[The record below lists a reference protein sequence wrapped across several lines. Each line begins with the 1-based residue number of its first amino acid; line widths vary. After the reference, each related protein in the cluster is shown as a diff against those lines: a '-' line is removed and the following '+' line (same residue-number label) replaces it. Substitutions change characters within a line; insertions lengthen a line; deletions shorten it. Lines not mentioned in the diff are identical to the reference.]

1 MTAKILDGKAYAKTR
16 LAEIKKIFIDPD
28 GSTLRPELAILV
40 TSDDPASAV
49 YVKNKVKAASEV
61 NIDAQVF
68 HIPNG
73 DMAKLIGMIE
83 MLNKSKFVNGIIVQ
97 LPLHEEITAH
107 KQYILDKIAPEKD
120 VDGLSSASIAGLS
133 TGEDVF
139 APCTPLG
146 IANMLM
152 DFKIPISKKHA
163 VIVGRS
169 DLVGRP
175 LAQILTNYD
184 ATVTLCH
191 SMTQDLASFTRQA
204 DILVSATGCPKL
216 ITADMVKPGAV
227 VVDVGINRDKDGK
240 LCGDVDFDN
249 VKEVAGWITPVPGG
263 VGPVTVM
270 TLMRNVFIAHYEQN
284 KK

>member
-1 MTAKILDGKAYAKTR
+1 MTAKILDGKAYAKARIEEMKATFKNQHS
-16 LAEIKKIFIDPD
+16 IQ
-28 GSTLRPELAILV
+28 PELAIIV
-40 TSDDPASAV
+40 TDDDPASAI
-49 YVKNKVKAASEV
+49 YVRNKIKAASEV
-61 NIDAQVF
+61 GINAQVY
-68 HIPNG
+68 HVLDG
-73 DMAKLIGMIE
+73 DLSKLIDIINI
-83 MLNKSKFVNGIIVQ
+83 LNKSEFVNGIIVQ
-97 LPLHEEITAH
+97 LPLHDNLITE
-107 KQYILDKIAPEKD
+107 KQYILDQIAPEKD
-120 VDGLSSASIAGLS
+120 VDGLSSTSIAGLC
-133 TGEDVF
+133 TDDNVF

-146 IANMLM
+146 IANMLI
-152 DFKIPISKKHA
+152 DYKITIAKKHA

-175 LAQILTNYD
+175 LAQILTNCN

-270 TLMRNVFIAHYEQN
+270 TLMRNVFIAQFEQN
-284 KK
+284 QK